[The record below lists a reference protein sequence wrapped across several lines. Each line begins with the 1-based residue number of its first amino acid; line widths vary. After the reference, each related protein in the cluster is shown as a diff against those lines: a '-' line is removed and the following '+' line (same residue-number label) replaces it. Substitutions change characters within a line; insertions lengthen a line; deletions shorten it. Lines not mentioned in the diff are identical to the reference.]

1 MESRTR
7 LTLSCSVSSYCAPPL
22 RFSLCVSPEGV
33 ILLSLPGGQHARG
46 PAAGA
51 GGWGPPA
58 SHLTGLF
65 TPTRS
70 WSSELQAAGKLRPS
84 VSVASVSPR
93 VPPGLRPGGGG
104 GLGGH
109 VLEFTGRGGGL
120 RVFIALLELTAA
132 VTK

>member
-7 LTLSCSVSSYCAPPL
+7 LTLSCSVSTYCAPPL
-22 RFSLCVSPEGV
+22 CFSLCVSLEGV

-65 TPTRS
+65 TSTLS
-70 WSSELQAAGKLRPS
+70 WSSELQAAEPQ
-84 VSVASVSPR
+84 SPR
-93 VPPGLRPGGGG
+93 GYPLASRWSG